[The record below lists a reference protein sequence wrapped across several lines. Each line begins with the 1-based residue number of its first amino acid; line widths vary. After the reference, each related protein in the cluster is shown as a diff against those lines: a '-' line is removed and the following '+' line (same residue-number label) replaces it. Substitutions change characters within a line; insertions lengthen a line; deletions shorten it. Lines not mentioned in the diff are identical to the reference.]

1 MGLAH
6 YTKTGPSR
14 VSCIDVFIS
23 WSSGAERPG
32 HCGVGSGL
40 QWRLHLLCSISS
52 RLNGIFI
59 WCSISLFYLIFF
71 WQFLRFVWLPLYVQW
86 YWSDDERIT
95 ATIWSMIWF
104 LVYKSLMTYLLPLL
118 VFFSCRG
125 CLFFYVCESESALD
139 VMKKRLVRVSDSQW
153 LITIYIILLIQAAP
167 SVDFVL
173 MSLLVYLRMF
183 AIHCDDELWINF
195 ACQTSEMLSA
205 SMRRCFI
212 RLSNADIR
220 FMSRKQ
226 DVNKVFLVWDIW
238 TWTVIVCAEWI
249 ISVVTLILNW

>member
-40 QWRLHLLCSISS
+40 QWRLYLLCSTSS
-52 RLNGIFI
+52 RPGVYSTLVYSSDAHFL
-59 WCSISLFYLIFF
+59 SAISLIFSF
-71 WQFLRFVWLPLYVQW
+71 GSFCDSFGFLSLVRW

-104 LVYKSLMTYLLPLL
+104 LVFKSLMTYFLPLL
-118 VFFSCRG
+118 VFLSLSWLPFLFRLWICAGCDEEKIGPCFWFSVTDNH
-125 CLFFYVCESESALD
+125 LFYFFWSKQYH
-139 VMKKRLVRVSDSQW
+139 
-153 LITIYIILLIQAAP
+153 

-173 MSLLVYLRMF
+173 CL
-183 AIHCDDELWINF
+183 C
-195 ACQTSEMLSA
+195 LSIFE
-205 SMRRCFI
+205 CLPFI
-212 RLSNADIR
+212 AMMNY
-220 FMSRKQ
+220 
-226 DVNKVFLVWDIW
+226 
-238 TWTVIVCAEWI
+238 E
-249 ISVVTLILNW
+249 

>member
-104 LVYKSLMTYLLPLL
+104 LVFKSLMTYFLPLL
-118 VFFSCRG
+118 VFFFLSWLPFLLRLWIWICAG
-125 CLFFYVCESESALD
+125 CDEEKIGPCFWFSVTDNHLFYFFWSKQYH
-139 VMKKRLVRVSDSQW
+139 
-153 LITIYIILLIQAAP
+153 

-173 MSLLVYLRMF
+173 CL
-183 AIHCDDELWINF
+183 C
-195 ACQTSEMLSA
+195 LSIFE
-205 SMRRCFI
+205 CLPFI
-212 RLSNADIR
+212 AMMNY
-220 FMSRKQ
+220 
-226 DVNKVFLVWDIW
+226 
-238 TWTVIVCAEWI
+238 E
-249 ISVVTLILNW
+249 

>member
-1 MGLAH
+1 
-6 YTKTGPSR
+6 
-14 VSCIDVFIS
+14 
-23 WSSGAERPG
+23 
-32 HCGVGSGL
+32 
-40 QWRLHLLCSISS
+40 
-52 RLNGIFI
+52 
-59 WCSISLFYLIFF
+59 
-71 WQFLRFVWLPLYVQW
+71 
-86 YWSDDERIT
+86 
-95 ATIWSMIWF
+95 MIWF
-104 LVYKSLMTYLLPLL
+104 LVFKSLMTYFLPLL
-118 VFFSCRG
+118 VFLSLSWLPF
-125 CLFFYVCESESALD
+125 LFVCEYALD

>member
-40 QWRLHLLCSISS
+40 QWRLHLLCYISS

-104 LVYKSLMTYLLPLL
+104 LVFKSLMTYFLPLL
-118 VFFSCRG
+118 VFLSLSWLPFLFRLWICAGCDEEKIGPCFWFSVTDNHLYYSSDPSSTFGWFCAYVFA
-125 CLFFYVCESESALD
+125 CLSSNVCH
-139 VMKKRLVRVSDSQW
+139 
-153 LITIYIILLIQAAP
+153 
-167 SVDFVL
+167 
-173 MSLLVYLRMF
+173 SLRWWIMNKLRMSDF
-183 AIHCDDELWINF
+183 GDAFWHPWE
-195 ACQTSEMLSA
+195 
-205 SMRRCFI
+205 
-212 RLSNADIR
+212 
-220 FMSRKQ
+220 
-226 DVNKVFLVWDIW
+226 DV
-238 TWTVIVCAEWI
+238 
-249 ISVVTLILNW
+249 S

>member
-6 YTKTGPSR
+6 YTKTGASR

-104 LVYKSLMTYLLPLL
+104 LVFKSLMTYFLPLL
-118 VFFSCRG
+118 VFLSLSWLPFLFRLWICAGCDEEKIGPCFWFSVTDNHLYYSSDPSSTFGWFCAYVFA
-125 CLFFYVCESESALD
+125 CLSSNVCH
-139 VMKKRLVRVSDSQW
+139 
-153 LITIYIILLIQAAP
+153 
-167 SVDFVL
+167 
-173 MSLLVYLRMF
+173 SLRWWIMNKLRMSDF
-183 AIHCDDELWINF
+183 GDAFWHPWE
-195 ACQTSEMLSA
+195 
-205 SMRRCFI
+205 
-212 RLSNADIR
+212 
-220 FMSRKQ
+220 
-226 DVNKVFLVWDIW
+226 DV
-238 TWTVIVCAEWI
+238 
-249 ISVVTLILNW
+249 S

>member
-40 QWRLHLLCSISS
+40 QWRLHLLCYISS

-104 LVYKSLMTYLLPLL
+104 LVFKSLMTYFLPLL
-118 VFFSCRG
+118 VFLSLSWLPFLFRLWICAGCDEEKIGPCFWFSVTDNHLYSSSDPSSTFGWFCAYVFA
-125 CLFFYVCESESALD
+125 CLSSNVCH
-139 VMKKRLVRVSDSQW
+139 
-153 LITIYIILLIQAAP
+153 
-167 SVDFVL
+167 
-173 MSLLVYLRMF
+173 SLRWWIMNKLRMSDF
-183 AIHCDDELWINF
+183 GDAFGIHEKMFHKTEQCRYSF
-195 ACQTSEMLSA
+195 H
-205 SMRRCFI
+205 
-212 RLSNADIR
+212 
-220 FMSRKQ
+220 
-226 DVNKVFLVWDIW
+226 V
-238 TWTVIVCAEWI
+238 
-249 ISVVTLILNW
+249 

>member
-104 LVYKSLMTYLLPLL
+104 LVFKSLMTYFLPLL
-118 VFFSCRG
+118 VFSFLVVVAFS
-125 CLFFYVCESESALD
+125 FS
-139 VMKKRLVRVSDSQW
+139 
-153 LITIYIILLIQAAP
+153 
-167 SVDFVL
+167 FV
-173 MSLLVYLRMF
+173 
-183 AIHCDDELWINF
+183 N
-195 ACQTSEMLSA
+195 
-205 SMRRCFI
+205 MRW
-212 RLSNADIR
+212 
-220 FMSRKQ
+220 MWWRK
-226 DVNKVFLVWDIW
+226 NWSVFL
-238 TWTVIVCAEWI
+238 
-249 ISVVTLILNW
+249 ILSDW

>member
-104 LVYKSLMTYLLPLL
+104 LVFKSLMTYFLPLL
-118 VFFSCRG
+118 VFLSLSWLPFLFRLWICAGCDEEKIGPCFWFSVTDNH
-125 CLFFYVCESESALD
+125 LFYFFWSKQYH
-139 VMKKRLVRVSDSQW
+139 
-153 LITIYIILLIQAAP
+153 

-173 MSLLVYLRMF
+173 CL
-183 AIHCDDELWINF
+183 C
-195 ACQTSEMLSA
+195 LSIFE
-205 SMRRCFI
+205 CLPFI
-212 RLSNADIR
+212 AMMNY
-220 FMSRKQ
+220 
-226 DVNKVFLVWDIW
+226 
-238 TWTVIVCAEWI
+238 E
-249 ISVVTLILNW
+249 

>member
-104 LVYKSLMTYLLPLL
+104 LVFKSLMTYFLPLL
-118 VFFSCRG
+118 VFLSLSWLPFLFRLWICAGCDEEKIGPCFWFSVTDNHLYYSSDPSSTFGWFCAYVFA
-125 CLFFYVCESESALD
+125 CLSSNVCH
-139 VMKKRLVRVSDSQW
+139 
-153 LITIYIILLIQAAP
+153 
-167 SVDFVL
+167 
-173 MSLLVYLRMF
+173 SLRWWIMNKLRMSDF
-183 AIHCDDELWINF
+183 GDAFGIHEKMFHKTEQCRYSF
-195 ACQTSEMLSA
+195 H
-205 SMRRCFI
+205 
-212 RLSNADIR
+212 
-220 FMSRKQ
+220 
-226 DVNKVFLVWDIW
+226 V
-238 TWTVIVCAEWI
+238 
-249 ISVVTLILNW
+249 

>member
-40 QWRLHLLCSISS
+40 QWRLHLLCYISS

-104 LVYKSLMTYLLPLL
+104 LVFKSLMTYFLPLL
-118 VFFSCRG
+118 VFLSLSWFPFLFRLWICAGCDEEKIGPCFWFSVTDNHLYYSSDPSSTFGWFCAYVFA
-125 CLFFYVCESESALD
+125 CLSSNVCH
-139 VMKKRLVRVSDSQW
+139 
-153 LITIYIILLIQAAP
+153 
-167 SVDFVL
+167 
-173 MSLLVYLRMF
+173 SLRWWIMNKLRMSDF
-183 AIHCDDELWINF
+183 GDAFGIHEKMFHKTEQCRYSF
-195 ACQTSEMLSA
+195 H
-205 SMRRCFI
+205 
-212 RLSNADIR
+212 
-220 FMSRKQ
+220 
-226 DVNKVFLVWDIW
+226 V
-238 TWTVIVCAEWI
+238 
-249 ISVVTLILNW
+249 